1 LICASLG
8 VVVSGAVAEALN
20 VHQWYGK
27 PAYITPNLGIKH
39 PCSGLILQ
47 VPTRL
52 LESQYSFEFYCH
64 MAYVV
69 CLIPVAPILLLTG
82 VLGLHF
88 YPLKVRQNSKAAAG
102 FQSLNEP
109 WQVFS
114 CFSQLTSYSH
124 TAIK

>member
-1 LICASLG
+1 
-8 VVVSGAVAEALN
+8 
-20 VHQWYGK
+20 
-27 PAYITPNLGIKH
+27 
-39 PCSGLILQ
+39 
-47 VPTRL
+47 
-52 LESQYSFEFYCH
+52 

-88 YPLKVRQNSKAAAG
+88 YLLKVHQNSKAAAG

-124 TAIK
+124 TANE